1 MKALTDIQMQ
11 NFNDN
16 GYLLVEDALA
26 PEDLNPLIAEFDSII
41 DTGASHLYAQKEID
55 SEFKAEGFATR
66 LAKITEQ
73 STGVF
78 QKLFS
83 GAHTGAAL
91 FHLLVNPKLLDIAE
105 SLVGPEIMC
114 HPAYRVRPKLPE
126 HDRTLVPWH
135 QDAGYMEPAC
145 DAVLQLTIWI
155 PLIDATVENGCLEVI
170 PHAHRDGV
178 LRHRSVKGR
187 PYLDIPPDA
196 LPEVKPV
203 VIPVKFGSVLLFT
216 NLTPHRSIPNVS
228 NQVRWS
234 VDTRYQDASKPTG
247 YQPEAGFLARSRMH
261 PENVVTTPE
270 MFKQIRENHQPGPG
284 PKRWAEEE
292 NRDA

>member
-1 MKALTDIQMQ
+1 MTLSNTQIQ

-16 GYLLVEDALA
+16 GYLLVENALA
-26 PEDLNPLIAEFDSII
+26 SEDLNPLIAEFEEIVN
-41 DTGASHLYAQKEID
+41 TGATQLHENGELDTPFET
-55 SEFKAEGFATR
+55 EGFDTR

-73 STGVF
+73 SPVVF

-83 GAHTGAAL
+83 GAHTGPAL
-91 FHLLVNPKLLDIAE
+91 FKLLVNSKLLDIAE

-145 DAVLQLTIWI
+145 DAVMQLTIWI

-178 LRHRSVKGR
+178 FRHRRVKGR

-196 LPEVKPV
+196 LPDVESVIVPV
-203 VIPVKFGSVLLFT
+203 NFGSVLLFT

-234 VDTRYQDASKPTG
+234 VDARYQDASKPTG
-247 YQPEAGFLARSRMH
+247 YQPEAGFLARSRKQ
-261 PENVVTTPE
+261 PEGVVTSSAE
-270 MFKQIRENHQPGPG
+270 FKRIRDEHQPGPG
-284 PKRWAEEE
+284 PQRWTEEE
-292 NRDA
+292 VHDA

>member
-1 MKALTDIQMQ
+1 
-11 NFNDN
+11 
-16 GYLLVEDALA
+16 
-26 PEDLNPLIAEFDSII
+26 LNPLIAEFEEIVDRS
-41 DTGASHLYAQKEID
+41 ASQLYAQGELD
-55 SEFKAEGFATR
+55 SEFKTDGFDTR

-73 STGVF
+73 SPVVF

-83 GAHTGAAL
+83 GAHTGSAL
-91 FHLLVNPKLLDIAE
+91 FDLLVNPKLLAIAE
-105 SLVGPEIMC
+105 ALIGPEIMC

-178 LRHRSVKGR
+178 FRHRRVKGR

-196 LPEVKPV
+196 LPVGA
-203 VIPVKFGSVLLFT
+203 ISSSRILPVKFGSVLLFT

-228 NQVRWS
+228 KQVRWS
-234 VDTRYQDASKPTG
+234 VDARYQDASKPTG
-247 YQPEAGFLARSRMH
+247 YQPEAGFLAQSRLH
-261 PENVVTTPE
+261 PEDVVTTPE
-270 MFKQIRENHQPGPG
+270 AFKQIRNTHQPGPG
-284 PKRWAEEE
+284 PQRWAEEE
-292 NRDA
+292 SHDA

>member
-1 MKALTDIQMQ
+1 MTLSNTQIQ

-16 GYLLVEDALA
+16 GYLLVENALA
-26 PEDLNPLIAEFDSII
+26 SEDLNPLIAEFEEIVNA
-41 DTGASHLYAQKEID
+41 GATQLHENGELDAPFET
-55 SEFKAEGFATR
+55 EGFDTR

-73 STGVF
+73 SPVVF

-83 GAHTGAAL
+83 GAHTGPAL
-91 FHLLVNPKLLDIAE
+91 FALLVNPKLLDIAE

-178 LRHRSVKGR
+178 FRHRRVKGR

-196 LPEVKPV
+196 LPGVEPV
-203 VIPVKFGSVLLFT
+203 IVPVNFGSVLLFT

-234 VDTRYQDASKPTG
+234 VDARYQDASKPTG
-247 YQPEAGFLARSRMH
+247 YQPEAGFLARSRKQ
-261 PENVVTTPE
+261 PEGVVTSSAE
-270 MFKQIRENHQPGPG
+270 FKRIRDEHQPGPG
-284 PKRWAEEE
+284 PQRWTEEE
-292 NRDA
+292 VHDA